1 MERYIISYLHL
12 YLLYIQGRLLNITS
26 GLRSINFIAANVL
39 IFVLVRTLLRKVR
52 HLRER
57 HGDSGRRRTKQ
68 RLQLSESELNHVT
81 LNICLFPPLFFF
93 YGLYYTDVLSVGS
106 VLLAYYF
113 FLNRQMTGLMI
124 AGLSSLLFR
133 QINIFWVAVFLGGLE
148 VTRSLGKGVTHR
160 PAWADF
166 VRANWTNARSY
177 DPLVSEAYFEGLFLG
192 PSLR

>member
-133 QINIFWVAVFLGGLE
+133 QTNIFWVAVFLGGLE